1 MTTHRM
7 SAQDVL
13 GDWRSRPRERAMQLV
28 EKYGQ
33 PDEICS
39 NSLTWHNK
47 GPWKRIVLRNEEIQ
61 HNFPKPHS
69 DFLEQV
75 IDYRVPLE
83 RLSDLG
89 RFDGSVLVDRTKGE
103 MSARCDQETANLLA
117 LNLAHD
123 IADGRRSVEDARKEY
138 TTQMMSAMMG
148 QEAPYTERL
157 LFSMPT
163 GTADPDETTI
173 SETLMNKV
181 KDKTGTAIERIKQ
194 MLGMKKAA

>member
-1 MTTHRM
+1 MTMHRM

-13 GDWRSRPRERAMQLV
+13 GDWRSRPRERAMQLI

-33 PDEICS
+33 PDEVCQ
-39 NSLTWHNK
+39 NSLKWHNK

-61 HNFPKPHS
+61 HNFPRPHG
-69 DFLEQV
+69 DFLEEV

-103 MSARCDQETANLLA
+103 MSARCDQEMANLLA

-123 IADGRRSVEDARKEY
+123 IATGRRSVEDARNEY
-138 TTQMMSAMMG
+138 AMQIMSAMMG
-148 QEAPYTERL
+148 QQAPYTERL
-157 LFSMPT
+157 HFSMPA

-181 KDKTGTAIERIKQ
+181 KEKTGMTIERIKQ
-194 MLGMKKAA
+194 MLGMGKAA